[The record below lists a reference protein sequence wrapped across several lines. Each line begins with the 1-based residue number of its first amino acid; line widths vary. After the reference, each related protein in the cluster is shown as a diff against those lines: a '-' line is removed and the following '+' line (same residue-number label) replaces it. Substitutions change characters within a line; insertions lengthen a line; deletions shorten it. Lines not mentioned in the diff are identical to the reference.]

1 MTTGERI
8 KAARINAGLTQRE
21 LAERLNVSF
30 VNISQ
35 WENGVR
41 NPKIETLQKI
51 AEALGVEPWQLMG
64 YDGSI
69 RVDTGKHSDKP
80 LSEQIEDLHK
90 AVQRLGE
97 AFKPTDDEMLKMNCN
112 AVFSY
117 MEKMN
122 RAGQAVVVKTAQT
135 LSEMPEYQKKNEP
148 SQK

>member
-1 MTTGERI
+1 MTIGERI
-8 KAARINAGLTQRE
+8 KEFRLKAGLTQSE
-21 LAERLNVSF
+21 LAEKLGIPYQS
-30 VNISQ
+30 IGQ
-35 WENGVR
+35 WERGLR
-41 NPKIETLQKI
+41 SPKIETLQKI

-90 AVQRLGE
+90 AMQRLGE